1 LVQDSNIM
9 QARVKRNGVQT
20 SLCRARHSKNVR
32 PGSLLHP
39 DNMWTWWIPKQEK
52 VHHTGHFSKQANRHA
67 SRRSHR
73 IFFLA
78 CTNELIHDQ
87 VLSRGKPFVHF
98 PSVWLL
104 YNLGLYVR
112 SQVYCTQLGT
122 CICLCLVVNLH

>member
-1 LVQDSNIM
+1 MVQDSNIM

-39 DNMWTWWIPKQEK
+39 DNMWMWWIPKQEK
-52 VHHTGHFSKQANRHA
+52 VLIIIQATSP
-67 SRRSHR
+67 SRRTDTHQDGPTASS
-73 IFFLA
+73 F
-78 CTNELIHDQ
+78 
-87 VLSRGKPFVHF
+87 SRARTSSFMIRSVHVENHF

-122 CICLCLVVNLH
+122 CIYLCLVVNLY